1 MAEKDRRERFT
12 STYQGVDKIWS
23 GPSFIQY
30 HDYKILLTELPI
42 SDVAVPN
49 QTYGRQFPGNMDFV
63 YGEMLYS
70 LTGFEGYLRDKAF
83 KLEECYIRPILGRNT
98 YILEF
103 DIRYRTDEGEEESRS
118 AEVLRLGETKY
129 VFYTDY
135 YRPM

>member
-1 MAEKDRRERFT
+1 MAEKNRQERFT
-12 STYQGVDKIWS
+12 SSYQGVDKIWS

-30 HDYKILLTELPI
+30 HDYRDLLAELPI
-42 SDVAVPN
+42 SDVAVTK
-49 QTYGRQFPGNMDFV
+49 QTYSRKFPGNLDYV

-70 LTGFEGYLRDKAF
+70 LTGFEGYMRDKAF
-83 KLEECYIRPILGRNT
+83 QVQECYIRPILGRNT

-103 DIRYRTDEGEEESRS
+103 DIRYRTDEGVEVTRP

-135 YRPM
+135 HKPM

>member
-1 MAEKDRRERFT
+1 MAEKNRQERFT
-12 STYQGVDKIWS
+12 STYQGVEKIWS

-30 HDYKILLTELPI
+30 HDYRDLLAELPI
-42 SDVAVPN
+42 SEVAVPK
-49 QTYGRQFPGNMDFV
+49 QPYGRRFPGNLDYV

-83 KLEECYIRPILGRNT
+83 KVQECYIRPILGRNT

-103 DIRYRTDEGEEESRS
+103 DISYRTDEEEEVTRS

>member
-1 MAEKDRRERFT
+1 MAEKKWQERFT
-12 STYQGVDKIWS
+12 NTYQGVDKIWS

-30 HDYKILLTELPI
+30 HDYKILLAELPI

-49 QTYGRQFPGNMDFV
+49 RTYGRKFPGNLDYV

-70 LTGFEGYLRDKAF
+70 LAGFEGYLRDKAF
-83 KLEECYIRPILGRNT
+83 KVQECYIRPILGRNT

-103 DIRYRTDEGEEESRS
+103 DIRYRTDEEEEVTRP

>member
-1 MAEKDRRERFT
+1 MAEKNRQERFT

-30 HDYKILLTELPI
+30 HDYKILLAELPI
-42 SDVAVPN
+42 SEVAVPN
-49 QTYGRQFPGNMDFV
+49 RTYGRKFPGNLEYV

-83 KLEECYIRPILGRNT
+83 KVQECYIRPILGRNT

-103 DIRYRTDEGEEESRS
+103 DIHYRTNEGEEVTRP

-135 YRPM
+135 HRPM

>member
-1 MAEKDRRERFT
+1 MAEKNRQERFI
-12 STYQGVDKIWS
+12 SSYQGVDKIWS

-30 HDYKILLTELPI
+30 HDYKNLLAELPI
-42 SDVAVPN
+42 SDVAVTN
-49 QTYGRQFPGNMDFV
+49 QTYSRKFPGNLDYV

-83 KLEECYIRPILGRNT
+83 KVQECYIRPILGRNT

-103 DIRYRTDEGEEESRS
+103 DIRYRTSEGDEVTRP

-135 YRPM
+135 HRPM

>member
-1 MAEKDRRERFT
+1 MAEMSREELFSRK
-12 STYQGVDKIWS
+12 YQGVEKIWS

-30 HDYKILLTELPI
+30 HDYRELLAELPV
-42 SDVAVPN
+42 SGVAQPN
-49 QTYGRQFPGNMDFV
+49 QEYSLKFPGNLEYV

-83 KLEECYIRPILGRNT
+83 RVQECCIRPIFDRNA

-103 DIRYRTDEGEEESRS
+103 DIRYRTKEGEEVTRP
-118 AEVLRLGETKY
+118 AVVVRLGETRY
-129 VFYTDY
+129 IFYTDY

>member
-1 MAEKDRRERFT
+1 MAEKNRQERFI
-12 STYQGVDKIWS
+12 STYQGMDKIWS

-30 HDYKILLTELPI
+30 HDYKILLAELPI
-42 SDVAVPN
+42 SEVAVPK
-49 QTYGRQFPGNMDFV
+49 QPYGRKFPGNLDYV

-70 LTGFEGYLRDKAF
+70 LAGFEGYLRDKAF
-83 KLEECYIRPILGRNT
+83 KVQECYIRPILGRNT

-103 DIRYRTDEGEEESRS
+103 DIRYRTDEEEEVTRP

>member
-1 MAEKDRRERFT
+1 MAEMNREGLFRHK
-12 STYQGVDKIWS
+12 YQGLEKIWS

-30 HDYKILLTELPI
+30 HDFKTLLAELPV
-42 SDVAVPN
+42 SRMAQPDREYN
-49 QTYGRQFPGNMDFV
+49 LKFPGNLEYV

-83 KLEECYIRPILGRNT
+83 PVQECFIRPIFGRNA

-103 DIRYRTDEGEEESRS
+103 DIRYRTKEGEEVTRP
-118 AEVLRLGETKY
+118 AAVVRLGETRY
-129 VFYTDY
+129 LFYTDY

>member
-30 HDYKILLTELPI
+30 HDYKILLAELPI
-42 SDVAVPN
+42 SDIAVSN
-49 QTYGRQFPGNMDFV
+49 QTYGRQFPGNLDYV

-70 LTGFEGYLRDKAF
+70 LTGFEGYLRDKGF

>member
-1 MAEKDRRERFT
+1 MAEKNRQERFT
-12 STYQGVDKIWS
+12 ITYQGVDKIWS

-30 HDYKILLTELPI
+30 HDYKILLAELPI

-49 QTYGRQFPGNMDFV
+49 QTYSRKFSGNLEYV

-83 KLEECYIRPILGRNT
+83 KMQECYIRPILGRNT

-103 DIRYRTDEGEEESRS
+103 DIRYRNNRGEEVTRP

-135 YRPM
+135 HRPM

>member
-1 MAEKDRRERFT
+1 MAEKNRQERFT

-30 HDYKILLTELPI
+30 HDYRNLLAELPI

-49 QTYGRQFPGNMDFV
+49 QTYSRKFPGNLDYV

-83 KLEECYIRPILGRNT
+83 KVQECYIRPILGRNT

-103 DIRYRTDEGEEESRS
+103 DIRYRTNEGEEVTRP

-129 VFYTDY
+129 VFYTGY
-135 YRPM
+135 HRPM

>member
-1 MAEKDRRERFT
+1 MAENNREELFT
-12 STYQGVDKIWS
+12 KKYGEVEKIWS

-30 HDYKILLTELPI
+30 RDFRILLEELPV
-42 SDVAVPN
+42 SAVAVSN
-49 QTYGRQFPGNMDFV
+49 QTYSRKFPGNLEYV

-83 KLEECYIRPILGRNT
+83 KLEECYIRTLIGRNT

-103 DIRYRTDEGEEESRS
+103 DIRYRTRSGEEVVRP
-118 AEVLRLGETKY
+118 AEVLRLGETKFI
-129 VFYTDY
+129 FYTDY

>member
-1 MAEKDRRERFT
+1 MAEKDRQERFT

-30 HDYKILLTELPI
+30 HDYKNLLAELPI
-42 SDVAVPN
+42 SDVAVTN
-49 QTYGRQFPGNMDFV
+49 QTYSRKFPGNLDYV

-70 LTGFEGYLRDKAF
+70 LTGFEGYMRDKAF
-83 KLEECYIRPILGRNT
+83 QVQECYIRPILGRNT

-103 DIRYRTDEGEEESRS
+103 DIRYRTNEGEEVVRP

-135 YRPM
+135 HRPM

>member
-1 MAEKDRRERFT
+1 MAEKNRQERFT
-12 STYQGVDKIWS
+12 SSYQGVDKIWS

-30 HDYKILLTELPI
+30 HDYKILLAELPI

-49 QTYGRQFPGNMDFV
+49 QTYRRKFPGNLDYV

-70 LTGFEGYLRDKAF
+70 LTGFEGYMRDKAF
-83 KLEECYIRPILGRNT
+83 QVQECYIRPILGRNT

-103 DIRYRTDEGEEESRS
+103 DIRYRTSEGEEVIRP

-135 YRPM
+135 HRPM

>member
-1 MAEKDRRERFT
+1 MAEKNRQERFI
-12 STYQGVDKIWS
+12 STYQGMDKIWS

-30 HDYKILLTELPI
+30 HDYKILLAELPI
-42 SDVAVPN
+42 SEVAVPK
-49 QTYGRQFPGNMDFV
+49 QPYGRKFPGNLDYV

-83 KLEECYIRPILGRNT
+83 KVQECCIRPILGRNT

-103 DIRYRTDEGEEESRS
+103 DIRYRTNEGEEVTRP

>member
-1 MAEKDRRERFT
+1 MAEKNRQERFT
-12 STYQGVDKIWS
+12 STYQGVEKIWS

-30 HDYKILLTELPI
+30 HDYKNLLAELPI
-42 SDVAVPN
+42 SDVAVTK
-49 QTYGRQFPGNMDFV
+49 QTYSRKFPGNLDYV

-70 LTGFEGYLRDKAF
+70 LTGFEGYMRDKAF
-83 KLEECYIRPILGRNT
+83 KVQECYIRPILGRNT

-103 DIRYRTDEGEEESRS
+103 DIRYRTNEGEEVTRP

>member
-1 MAEKDRRERFT
+1 MAEKNRQERFT

-23 GPSFIQY
+23 GPSFMQY
-30 HDYKILLTELPI
+30 HDYKNLLAELPI

-49 QTYGRQFPGNMDFV
+49 QTYGRKFPGNLDYV

-83 KLEECYIRPILGRNT
+83 KLQECYIRPILGRNT

-103 DIRYRTDEGEEESRS
+103 DIRYRTNEGEEVTRP

>member
-1 MAEKDRRERFT
+1 MAEKNRQERFT

-30 HDYKILLTELPI
+30 HDYKILLAELPI
-42 SDVAVPN
+42 SEVAVTN
-49 QTYGRQFPGNMDFV
+49 QTYSRKFPGNLEYV

-70 LTGFEGYLRDKAF
+70 LAGFEGYLRDKAF
-83 KLEECYIRPILGRNT
+83 KVQECYIRPILGRNT

-103 DIRYRTDEGEEESRS
+103 DIRYRTDEGEEVTRS

-135 YRPM
+135 HKPM